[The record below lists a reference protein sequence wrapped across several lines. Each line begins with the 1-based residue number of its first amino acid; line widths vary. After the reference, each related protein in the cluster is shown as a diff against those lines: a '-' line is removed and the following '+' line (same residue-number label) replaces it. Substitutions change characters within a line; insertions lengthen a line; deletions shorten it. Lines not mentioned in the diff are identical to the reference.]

1 MNSGATLKM
10 LCRKYRYASFVTDCF
25 SRTSLLNF
33 TKYSEQAI
41 IDAASYV
48 PPPPTEDQKKKIEK
62 M

>member
-1 MNSGATLKM
+1 MLKM
-10 LCRKYRYASFVTDCF
+10 HCRKYRYASSIQFHFLGLDH
-25 SRTSLLNF
+25 LH
-33 TKYSEQAI
+33 YSTICPEQAI